1 MSALWRTARKWFAE
15 NLKGRFQRR
24 WLCQMQYSLPWP
36 QRPTSG
42 SSDGLQVEEFPVFC
56 KAPKTTTLGLHIVSS
71 LQDHEIQEVRLAC
84 VQLGGTRDQRQ
95 FILACTCVCTQVH
108 ICVCVSLKHH
118 LEASKL
124 LFKPETQGRRCP
136 LRTYIVSEEK
146 KGEWNWGAREGWDS
160 IRALLLHLNDLQAF
174 KTTTGSAS
182 VAEWLA
188 HSCQSVGRVRY
199 QELLAYENSVV
210 KTQLLRSVH
219 PTRFSSCL
227 AHFLLKDQGIQRLR
241 RAESE
246 QRRSRHQSINRRH

>member
-1 MSALWRTARKWFAE
+1 MTWLKTGGCEESGDDRTGTNHGDKKLKSSRRDIFPIVLPRMSALWRTARKWFAE

-95 FILACTCVCTQVH
+95 FILACTCLCTQVH
-108 ICVCVSLKHH
+108 VCVCVSLKHH

-182 VAEWLA
+182 AQPRLQNDWLTA
-188 HSCQSVGRVRY
+188 VR
-199 QELLAYENSVV
+199 A
-210 KTQLLRSVH
+210 
-219 PTRFSSCL
+219 
-227 AHFLLKDQGIQRLR
+227 
-241 RAESE
+241 
-246 QRRSRHQSINRRH
+246 